1 MKFLRA
7 LNKTLKFDLQKD
19 DHDSFGPS
27 RRIATQIF
35 FKKHYEPNKF
45 DFCEWNGLIVSQK
58 KNEGILFGV
67 EIQVVGSYTDRLL
80 TSRMP
85 KINCFNFHNLL
96 LVLGLLNPYR
106 TF

>member
-1 MKFLRA
+1 M
-7 LNKTLKFDLQKD
+7 
-19 DHDSFGPS
+19 
-27 RRIATQIF
+27 
-35 FKKHYEPNKF
+35 
-45 DFCEWNGLIVSQK
+45 SQK